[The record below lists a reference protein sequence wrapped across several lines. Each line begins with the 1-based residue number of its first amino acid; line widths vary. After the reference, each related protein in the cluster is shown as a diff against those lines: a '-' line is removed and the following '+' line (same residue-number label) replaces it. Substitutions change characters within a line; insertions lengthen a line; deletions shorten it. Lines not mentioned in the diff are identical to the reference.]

1 MTDPIADMLTRI
13 RNAQIVNNREVI
25 MPYSNI
31 KFEIAKLLKT
41 NKFVSGVKKVKG
53 ESFDSILI
61 TLKKDGIKAIDRVS
75 KPGQRIYVKSQDLDV
90 NYKYG
95 KGFVFVSTSQGI
107 LDSRTAKKSK
117 LGGEILFRVW

>member
-1 MTDPIADMLTRI
+1 MTDPISDMLTRI
-13 RNAQIVNNREVI
+13 RNAQIVNNREVL

-41 NKFVSGVKKVKG
+41 NKFVSGVKKIKG

-107 LDSRTAKKSK
+107 LDSKTAKKSK
-117 LGGEILFRVW
+117 LGGEVLFRVW

>member
-1 MTDPIADMLTRI
+1 MTDPISDMLTRI
-13 RNAQIVNNREVI
+13 RNAQIVNNREVL

-41 NKFVSGVKKVKG
+41 NKFVSGVKKIKG

-107 LDSRTAKKSK
+107 LDSKTAKKSK

>member
-1 MTDPIADMLTRI
+1 MTDPISDMLTRI
-13 RNAQIVNNREVI
+13 RNAQIVNNREVL

-41 NKFVSGVKKVKG
+41 NKFVSGVKKIKG
-53 ESFDSILI
+53 ESFDSILV

-107 LDSRTAKKSK
+107 LDSKTAKKSK
-117 LGGEILFRVW
+117 LGGEVLFRVW

>member
-61 TLKKDGIKAIDRVS
+61 TLKKDGIKSIDRVS

-107 LDSRTAKKSK
+107 LDSKTAKKSK

>member
-1 MTDPIADMLTRI
+1 MTDPISDMLTRI
-13 RNAQIVNNREVI
+13 RNAQIVNNREVL

-41 NKFVSGVKKVKG
+41 NKFVSGVKKIKG

-61 TLKKDGIKAIDRVS
+61 TLKKDGIKAINRVS

-107 LDSRTAKKSK
+107 LDSKTAKKSK
-117 LGGEILFRVW
+117 LGGEVLFRVW